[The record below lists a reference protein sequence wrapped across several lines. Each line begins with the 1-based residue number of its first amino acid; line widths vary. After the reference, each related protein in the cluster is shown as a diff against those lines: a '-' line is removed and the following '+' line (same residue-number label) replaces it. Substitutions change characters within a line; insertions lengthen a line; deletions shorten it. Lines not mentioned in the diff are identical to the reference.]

1 MAESLPRLLTRPA
14 HGTAPGP
21 FRRSI
26 RRRAWRLLH
35 RWRPR
40 LFYGT
45 LSLAGPPS
53 GMTRKSPA
61 SISGTFSRHGP
72 GLINGTLNG
81 GLAHNHRCGPV
92 LSAGHLSL
100 TGPPVPR
107 KRQARTRAVRSQTVA
122 RLAAGHPAG
131 ARAGTGVGAG
141 CKREG
146 VGCRLQ
152 VAVPRTCAKGLAQV
166 REPGLAQAP
175 RACGPPGLLR
185 TPRNVGGGAWWG
197 RVSLR
202 SPRPTGRPRL
212 LLAVTLSADLT
223 RRAWAGRLVSVRLA
237 SLASPPQNRPA
248 QAHAFEA
255 F

>member
-1 MAESLPRLLTRPA
+1 MTRPA

-166 REPGLAQAP
+166 RESGVSS
-175 RACGPPGLLR
+175 GD
-185 TPRNVGGGAWWG
+185 GGA
-197 RVSLR
+197 RYT
-202 SPRPTGRPRL
+202 RPTGF
-212 LLAVTLSADLT
+212 SAFWSRQ
-223 RRAWAGRLVSVRLA
+223 RRRRHGGGRLA
-237 SLASPPQNRPA
+237 GSPPTAGPPPPLLKRF
-248 QAHAFEA
+248 AFA